1 VGIFTKRA
9 EEGLN
14 MSMFAP
20 VTRRPNSREIIV
32 QTLRDE
38 QDDITLPD
46 AEALADAILK
56 ALAQEHLHI
65 FTSRGLSQ

>member
-1 VGIFTKRA
+1 
-9 EEGLN
+9 